1 MSSAVDKI
9 GIQGVRA
16 FALVLGVI
24 GLLLDLTLIGIAVGA
39 VVGFFGV
46 VYALLC
52 PRDRF
57 RMIVLSLNVFAL
69 VLVGVFVLLFKFA

>member
-46 VYALLC
+46 VSALLC

-69 VLVGVFVLLFKFA
+69 VVVGVFVLLFNVA